1 MVSGFDA
8 CAGGGVKGHS
18 RDDRPSPFNTFN
30 GKKKTKKYIHEK
42 KQCSL
47 FDCLNAIAFAVGNV
61 NVLECPLTLPSDGF
75 VDSPLFFHQFT
86 DYVQIPTYSLP
97 CL

>member
-1 MVSGFDA
+1 MVSGFGA

-30 GKKKTKKYIHEK
+30 GKKRQKKYVHEK

-47 FDCLNAIAFAVGNV
+47 FNCSNAIAFAVGNV
-61 NVLECPLTLPSDGF
+61 NVLESPLTLSSDGF
-75 VDSPLFFHQFT
+75 VEPPLFFHHFSQ
-86 DYVQIPTYSLP
+86 
-97 CL
+97 